1 MTSSESYQMLFS
13 QPRLAWLPV
22 ILTSVLCSLVISH
35 SPSLVFS
42 FFIETTLEKSKFKR
56 EKEMGNIFR
65 RKATATLGT

>member
-1 MTSSESYQMLFS
+1 MTYQMLFS
-13 QPRLAWLPV
+13 QSRFAWLPV

-42 FFIETTLEKSKFKR
+42 FLLKQHWKNKKLKR

-65 RKATATLGT
+65 PKATATLGT

>member
-1 MTSSESYQMLFS
+1 MAACHSDICTL
-13 QPRLAWLPV
+13 L
-22 ILTSVLCSLVISH
+22 IGH

-42 FFIETTLEKSKFKR
+42 FLLKQHWKNKKLKR

>member
-1 MTSSESYQMLFS
+1 MTYQMFFS
-13 QPRLAWLPV
+13 QPRFAWLPV

-42 FFIETTLEKSKFKR
+42 FLLKQHWKNKKLKR